1 MDTGNS
7 RFKCGCDLTRGTR
20 GKTHPL
26 SAFKV
31 AHLAA
36 GGNVELNRYFF
47 LLFVLKN
54 PSEYLGFMSLGAP
67 SCQLYKQG
75 ML

>member
-1 MDTGNS
+1 
-7 RFKCGCDLTRGTR
+7 
-20 GKTHPL
+20 
-26 SAFKV
+26 
-31 AHLAA
+31 
-36 GGNVELNRYFF
+36 
-47 LLFVLKN
+47 LFVLKN